1 MGSLDALSELA
12 PALTRRPDSAR
23 EHGLTAD
30 KSVGEVVAGL
40 QSGDLAG
47 TVKQV
52 AKDLSRSGD
61 EAIRKDGLKT
71 DVGANGSSSS

>member
-1 MGSLDALSELA
+1 MAHQVLDAG
-12 PALTRRPDSAR
+12 RDSAR

-52 AKDLSRSGD
+52 AKDLLQSGD

-71 DVGANGSSSS
+71 DVPMGANGSTSS